1 MKDFYLWLMV
11 AISVTILLIPLA
23 VFGEQE
29 YQCAKKNLPILEAK
43 MSNMSTAIDDIS
55 AKIDSLSSNEQ

>member
-1 MKDFYLWLMV
+1 
-11 AISVTILLIPLA
+11 